1 MAVFV
6 QISFGASE
14 ARECHGFSV
23 REIRFVFFQ
32 RGGHVVSS
40 IFVLEGI
47 TLPKPSLS
55 SLVSMSLP
63 SQSYLFIYSTF
74 TEYITYKY
82 DK

>member
-1 MAVFV
+1 M
-6 QISFGASE
+6 
-14 ARECHGFSV
+14 
-23 REIRFVFFQ
+23 
-32 RGGHVVSS
+32 VSS

-63 SQSYLFIYSTF
+63 SWSYLFIYSTF

>member
-23 REIRFVFFQ
+23 REIKFVSFP

>member
-23 REIRFVFFQ
+23 REIRLVFFP
-32 RGGHVVSS
+32 RGGHMVSS

-47 TLPKPSLS
+47 TLPKPSLL
-55 SLVSMSLP
+55 SLVSTSLP
-63 SQSYLFIYSTF
+63 SWSYLFIYSTF